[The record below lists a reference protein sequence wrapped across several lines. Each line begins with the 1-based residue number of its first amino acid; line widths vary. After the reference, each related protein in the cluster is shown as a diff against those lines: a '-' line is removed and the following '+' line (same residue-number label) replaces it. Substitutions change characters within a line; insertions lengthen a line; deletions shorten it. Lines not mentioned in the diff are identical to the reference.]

1 MEIWSIVY
9 ERPDNAR
16 TGFGRAVW
24 CLSKAFLQ
32 KGAYVSIIY
41 ENLGSKKITRELV
54 EGIYL
59 YGIPSPGRL
68 LSKRITFYMQ
78 TLYFIKKCCNRGDSK
93 VFFLHGPFSL
103 PLAKP
108 LKELGLVAYHTFGTL
123 AYELR
128 RSLVELVKTTNLR
141 KLSIYALD
149 IPIETIYLH
158 HADMIIVPHNM
169 AAQEFKKI
177 YRIKAKKILV
187 SPYGQDMYERFH
199 DEKFFREVEEF
210 KSRFMRKNIILFVG
224 GSDWNRKGA
233 RYVLYAFSK
242 LSKNLPVTLIMTG
255 KPVKQYLYLIRE
267 LGLKIGEDVILPGLV
282 DDRTLALLY
291 ASCDVFTLPSLHE
304 GFSQPVIEVMAY
316 GKPVIVSPLAAYP
329 IVEDGSEGLIINP
342 KNIDS
347 YAYAL
352 QKILTDEELYMTMSK
367 NAKLKAQKYSW
378 NAIGSNLFKIF
389 YHYFQNKR

>member
-41 ENLGSKKITRELV
+41 ENFGSKKITRELV

-59 YGIPSPGRL
+59 YGIPSSGCL
-68 LSKRITFYMQ
+68 LSKRIAFYMQ
-78 TLYFIKKCCNRGDSK
+78 TLYFIKKYCNRSDTK

-108 LKELGLVAYHTFGTL
+108 LKELGLIAYHTFGTL

-128 RSLVELVKTTNLR
+128 RSLAELVKTTNLR
-141 KLSIYALD
+141 KLSIYASY
-149 IPIETIYLH
+149 IPMETIYLH

-187 SPYGQDMYERFH
+187 SPYGQDIYERFH

-210 KSRFMRKNIILFVG
+210 KSRFMGKKIILFVG
-224 GSDWNRKGA
+224 GSDWSRKGA
-233 RYVLYAFSK
+233 RYVLYAFSR

-255 KPVKQYLYLIRE
+255 KPIKQYLYLIRE

-329 IVEDGSEGLIINP
+329 IVEDGSEGFIINP
-342 KNIDS
+342 ENIDT
-347 YAYAL
+347 YVYVL
-352 QKILTDEELYMTMSK
+352 QKTLIDKELYITMSE
-367 NAKLKAQKYSW
+367 NAELKAQKYSW

-389 YHYFQNKR
+389 YQYFQNER